1 MLKNLNAMKIGR
13 RLKVSFRQVILIFGI
28 LSALIIVVMLYT
40 LNSYA
45 NILDNYA
52 YPQGDIALAM
62 NESAEVR
69 AATRGIVGYDSDGLI
84 DSMQQQHD
92 EAVTKFEEYLE
103 KIRPTMVT
111 KDGLAC
117 MDAIDK
123 AWEEYKK
130 VDAGGI
136 KVGATTDTEKS
147 LQAQQMMSDEAA
159 PKYEALDSALE
170 ELMSVNIALGNAERA
185 QLKRVIFCSLIAIVV
200 VIIFAVFYSDKIT
213 KKITKSIEKPLHEL
227 KKRFVTFAEGDI
239 DSPLPVVESEDE
251 IAELVGSVTQMAMR
265 IKAIIRDSGRML
277 NEMAE
282 GNFAIETECEDQYM
296 GAFDTLLAGMMK
308 MNHQIDT
315 TIRGV
320 NEASEQVLTG
330 STNLEQAAQSV
341 AEGATDQA
349 ATVQEMQA
357 TIAEL
362 NNGIRATADELEN
375 AYKEASRYAD
385 VAESSRGDMEA
396 MMNAMARISETSQK
410 IGEIIV
416 QIEDIASQTNLL
428 SLNASIEAARA
439 GEAGKGFAVV
449 ADQIRNLAE
458 QSAKSAVDSKSLIEA
473 AIHEVEE
480 GNKNAAKAADSL
492 KEVVDGVQKVAG
504 SAKKMKEI
512 SLEQSNGMEQ
522 ADIAVEKIAE
532 VVQNNSAAAQE
543 TSATSEELTAQAT
556 TLSGMVSVFK
566 LREMK

>member
-13 RLKVSFRQVILIFGI
+13 RLKVSFRQVIVIFGI
-28 LSALIIVVMLYT
+28 LSALVIVVMLYT

-69 AATRGIVGYDSDGLI
+69 AATRGIVGYDSDELI
-84 DSMQQQHD
+84 ASMQQQHD

-111 KDGLAC
+111 EEGLAC

-123 AWEEYKK
+123 AWEEYKEI
-130 VDAGGI
+130 DAEVI

-159 PKYEALDSALE
+159 PKYQALDDALE
-170 ELMSVNIALGNAERA
+170 NLMSVNISVGNAERS
-185 QLKRVIFCSLIAIVV
+185 QLKLIIFCSLFVIAAVIV
-200 VIIFAVFYSDKIT
+200 FAVFYSDKIT
-213 KKITKSIEKPLHEL
+213 KKITKSIEKPVYEL
-227 KKRFVTFAEGDI
+227 KERFVTFAEGDI

-251 IAELVGSVTQMAMR
+251 IAELVGSVTQMAAR
-265 IKAIIRDSGRML
+265 IRAIIRDSGRML

-282 GNFAIETECEDQYM
+282 GNFAIGSECEDQYM
-296 GAFDTLLAGMMK
+296 GAFETLLEGMMK
-308 MNHQIDT
+308 MNREIDA

-362 NNGIRATADELEN
+362 NSGIKTTADELEN
-375 AYKEASRYAD
+375 AYKEASKYAE
-385 VAESSRGDMEA
+385 VAESSRSDMEA
-396 MMNAMARISETSQK
+396 MMHAMARISETSQK

-416 QIEDIASQTNLL
+416 QIEDIAS
-428 SLNASIEAARA
+428 
-439 GEAGKGFAVV
+439 
-449 ADQIRNLAE
+449 
-458 QSAKSAVDSKSLIEA
+458 
-473 AIHEVEE
+473 
-480 GNKNAAKAADSL
+480 
-492 KEVVDGVQKVAG
+492 
-504 SAKKMKEI
+504 
-512 SLEQSNGMEQ
+512 
-522 ADIAVEKIAE
+522 
-532 VVQNNSAAAQE
+532 
-543 TSATSEELTAQAT
+543 
-556 TLSGMVSVFK
+556 
-566 LREMK
+566 